1 MADSGRVIKG
11 LRTAI
16 YAVDDIARAKEWYTK
31 AFGVEPYF
39 DEPYYVGFNIGGFE
53 LGLDPNAKS
62 RGAGGSVTYWG
73 VDNADEAVAQLVA
86 AGATVSSAVNE
97 VGEGIKVAIV
107 LDPFGNQIGII
118 ENPNFDVT
126 AVS

>member
-16 YAVDDIARAKEWYTK
+16 YAVDDIAHAKEWYTK

-86 AGATVSSAVNE
+86 AGATVSSVVNE

>member
-1 MADSGRVIKG
+1 M
-11 LRTAI
+11 
-16 YAVDDIARAKEWYTK
+16 
-31 AFGVEPYF
+31 
-39 DEPYYVGFNIGGFE
+39 GFNIGGFE